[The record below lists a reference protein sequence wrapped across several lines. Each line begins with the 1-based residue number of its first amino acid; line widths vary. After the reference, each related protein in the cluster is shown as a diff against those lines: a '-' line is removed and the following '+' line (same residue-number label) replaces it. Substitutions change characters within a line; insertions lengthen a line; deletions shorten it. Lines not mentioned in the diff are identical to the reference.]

1 MGYFYV
7 KSADFKT
14 LEELNK
20 KRQDEIQKKI
30 DNLEYIRPPKE
41 EAIGP
46 AEQQQV
52 SPIDEE
58 VLDDGITKSAKLILD
73 AHLNIEKAL
82 VELKKAFIEQENPEI
97 AESEVKEILD
107 KISRLSTI
115 IKKISDILFEYKS
128 K

>member
-14 LEELNK
+14 LEELGK
-20 KRQDEIQKKI
+20 KRQEEIQKKL
-30 DNLEYIRPPKE
+30 DNLEYIQPSKE
-41 EAIGP
+41 EMINS

-52 SPIDEE
+52 SSIDEE

-73 AHLNIEKAL
+73 AHLNIEKAI
-82 VELKKAFIEQENPEI
+82 VELKKAFIDQENPQV

>member
-14 LEELNK
+14 LEELGK
-20 KRQDEIQKKI
+20 ERQEEIQKKVE
-30 DNLEYIRPPKE
+30 NLEYAPKQE
-41 EAIGP
+41 MNAPVEP
-46 AEQQQV
+46 SMPE
-52 SPIDEE
+52 IDKE
-58 VLDDGITKSAKLILD
+58 VLDDGITKSAKLLLD

-82 VELKKAFIEQENPEI
+82 VELKKSFIDQDNPEL
-97 AESEVKEILD
+97 AESEVKDVLE
-107 KISRLSTI
+107 KISKLSTI